1 MRFYRESRYDR
12 ERRKL
17 RLPRRD
23 HNGRGPH
30 STRGN
35 DSTHAQPKTIDIS
48 INLDSL
54 PKLSDFTRF
63 NLPTRLEIVDYARD
77 LSFKQRA
84 GIVAAVVII
93 AAAGTLALG
102 LRTHTVADG
111 TDPAKVAPAPQYE
124 TVIPDGKTVESLGGW
139 KRISPPNKPEVFAYA
154 DKIGDVPISVS
165 QQELPKSFASNATEQ
180 ITELAKKFNA
190 TTKVDAGD
198 TVVYVGTSSKGP
210 QSAVLT
216 KKNLLILIKSMKKI
230 DEKDWAQYVKSLNY
244 LQPSVP
250 KF

>member
-1 MRFYRESRYDR
+1 MRFYRESKYDR

-23 HNGRGPH
+23 HSGRGPR
-30 STRGN
+30 SSRG
-35 DSTHAQPKTIDIS
+35 DATTPSQPKTIDIS

-54 PKLSDFTRF
+54 PKLSDFTKF

-77 LSFKQRA
+77 LTIKQRV

-93 AAAGTLALG
+93 ATAGTLAMG

-111 TDPAKVAPAPQYE
+111 TDPAKVAQTPQYE
-124 TVIPDGKTVESLGGW
+124 TVIPDGKTVKSLGGW
-139 KRISPPNKPEVFAYA
+139 KRISPPNKPAVYAYS

-165 QQELPKSFASNATEQ
+165 QQELPKSFASNPTEQ

-190 TTKVDAGD
+190 TTKIDAGD
-198 TVVYVGTSSKGP
+198 TLVYVGTSAKGP
-210 QSAVLT
+210 QSALLT
-216 KKNLLILIKSMKKI
+216 KKNLLILIKSQKKV
-230 DEKDWAQYVKSLNY
+230 DDKDWAQYVKSLNY

>member
-12 ERRKL
+12 ERREL

-23 HNGRGPH
+23 HNGRSPQ
-30 STRGN
+30 SSRGN
-35 DSTHAQPKTIDIS
+35 DSTHTQPKTIDIS
-48 INLDSL
+48 INLDSF
-54 PKLSDFTRF
+54 PRLSDFTKF

-77 LSFKQRA
+77 LTFKQRA

-93 AAAGTLALG
+93 ASAGTLAMG

-111 TDPAKVAPAPQYE
+111 TDPAKVAQAPHYE
-124 TVIPDGKTVESLGGW
+124 TVIPDGKTVEALGGW
-139 KRISPPNKPEVFAYA
+139 KRISPPNKPEVYAYS

-165 QQELPKSFASNATEQ
+165 QQVLPKTFESNPSEQ
-180 ITELAKKFNA
+180 VADLAKKFSA
-190 TTKVDAGD
+190 TTKIDAGD
-198 TVVYVGTSSKGP
+198 TIVYVGTSAKGP
-210 QSAVLT
+210 QSALLT
-216 KKNLLILIKSMKKI
+216 KNNLLILIKSTKKV